1 MKYISGRCPYF
12 FKKNHAAWHHVFSIL
27 PVFLEYVLEI
37 FWKLPLDTSVLE
49 FLFSNEKFDFAD
61 FCFEVPHSGA
71 ADDPDDTRFVSGSIN
86 CGLAESH

>member
-49 FLFSNEKFDFAD
+49 FQMRSLISLISVLKFLIVAPQMMQMTQDL
-61 FCFEVPHSGA
+61 CQA
-71 ADDPDDTRFVSGSIN
+71 A
-86 CGLAESH
+86 